1 MILRVVSL
9 KVVFVFSCIILTCF
23 TFNKANA
30 DGLYQIEGRIVYE
43 SSSRKKIDGY
53 LYERYRLR
61 IQQKSTSSNN
71 VPKLFTAYMLVEPGS
86 FEQAIIK
93 RAIKRNT
100 SCSFSI
106 SQKGMAY
113 KIHQIFLLEG
123 GRFSSSPNLG
133 GFNGNQSQRSTYY
146 DSDNNVLIQN
156 SIEKKNGVVIG
167 NEGILIGG
175 N

>member
-1 MILRVVSL
+1 MS
-9 KVVFVFSCIILTCF
+9 
-23 TFNKANA
+23 NKAIA
-30 DGLYQIEGRIVYE
+30 DGLYQIEGRIVHE
-43 SSSRKKIDGY
+43 SNSRKKIDGY

-100 SCSFSI
+100 TCAFSI
-106 SQKGMAY
+106 SRKGMGY
-113 KIHQIFLLEG
+113 NIHRIFLLEG
-123 GRFSSSPNLG
+123 RRFNSSSNLG
-133 GFNGNQSQRSTYY
+133 GFNSKGSQRSTYY

-156 SIEKKNGVVIG
+156 TVEKNNGIVIG
-167 NEGILIGG
+167 NEGIVIG
-175 N
+175 NN